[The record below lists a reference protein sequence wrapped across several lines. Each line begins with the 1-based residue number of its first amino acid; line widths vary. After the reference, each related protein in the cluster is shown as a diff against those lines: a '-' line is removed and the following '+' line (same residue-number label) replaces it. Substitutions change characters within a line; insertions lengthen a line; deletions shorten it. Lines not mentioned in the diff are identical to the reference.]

1 MERND
6 QDELLREMLV
16 IETMVKENPCRM
28 KKGLISS
35 LTDVVRSFIGQHCI
49 EGATREQVAK
59 YLGRDVR
66 SLSHYKAKYK
76 DFPDTITNFAHNKTY
91 NWIDIIGWKLKH
103 KDIFEKQKCD

>member
-35 LTDVVRSFIGQHCI
+35 LTDVVRSFIGEHCI

-59 YLGRDVR
+59 YFQRDVR
-66 SLSHYKAKYK
+66 TLSHWKDKYD
-76 DFPDTITNFAHNKTY
+76 DFPKCKKDFAHNKTY
-91 NWIDIIGWKLKH
+91 RWTDIIEWKLKH
-103 KDIFEKQKCD
+103 KDIWEN